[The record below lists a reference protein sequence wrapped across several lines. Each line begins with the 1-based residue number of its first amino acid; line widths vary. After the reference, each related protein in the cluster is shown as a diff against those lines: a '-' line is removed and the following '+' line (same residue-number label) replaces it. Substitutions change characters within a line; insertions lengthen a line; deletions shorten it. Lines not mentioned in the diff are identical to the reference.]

1 MFKTL
6 TTLAA
11 TLGMAAAFAQAPAAP
26 AAGAAPP
33 PKKPAHSCVKP
44 DRLSRLALDSQRKM
58 FQRNL
63 DAYRDCMQK
72 FAAEQQDIAK
82 VAIEAGNGA
91 INEYNDFIVQLKKE
105 QEEEQK

>member
-6 TTLAA
+6 TALAA
-11 TLGMAAAFAQAPAAP
+11 AFGMAAAFAQAPAAP
-26 AAGAAPP
+26 VATP
-33 PKKPAHSCVKP
+33 PKPVHTCKKPEP
-44 DRLSRLALDSQRKM
+44 PGRLALDSQRKM

-63 DAYRDCMQK
+63 DTYRDCMQK
-72 FAAEQQDIAK
+72 FAADQQEIAK

-91 INEYNDFIVQLKKE
+91 INEYNDFIVQLKKA